1 MSSLSKQL
9 SFDIDK
15 IIELYVNVISEKYS
29 IDKLELK
36 QLWSGDSSRV
46 VGNPVGVSCSNPVV
60 DMKDLSMERLLK
72 CTRNE
77 LSALCK
83 SNGKKCSGKKDELI
97 SRLREVGEVESREE
111 SKAAPKPPS
120 KPKLTAPS
128 KAAVLTEHKTN
139 VISALT
145 SSVLA
150 IPVRTNAF
158 GNTEHPETRL
168 IFDKKAKKVIGR
180 QEEDGTIADLCDEDI
195 ENCKKYKF
203 PYEIP
208 TNLDKRDNLSKVK
221 VKELE
226 EDIDIQE
233 EEFDIEEDQEVEE
246 VEEEEEEVDEEVEE
260 EVEEVEE

>member
-46 VGNPVGVSCSNPVV
+46 AANSSVNSSANSVV

-77 LSALCK
+77 LAALCK

-97 SRLREVGEVESREE
+97 SRLREIGEVVSREE
-111 SKAAPKPPS
+111 TKAVS
-120 KPKLTAPS
+120 KPKVSAPS
-128 KAAVLTEHKTN
+128 KATVSTEHKTN

-150 IPVRTNAF
+150 ISVRTNAF

-180 QEEDGTIADLCDEDI
+180 QEDDGTVADLCDEDI

-208 TNLDKRDNLSKVK
+208 SNLDKRDNLSKVK

-226 EDIDIQE
+226 EDDINIE
-233 EEFDIEEDQEVEE
+233 EEEIDIEEEQEVEEEE
-246 VEEEEEEVDEEVEE
+246 VEEEEVEEE
-260 EVEEVEE
+260 EVEE